1 MIKKE
6 ELDPVKRL
14 EELEKGVKEL
24 ETLKIRTEQDIQLL
38 QKQHTELKEELKQ
51 NGIENVDDLPNLISQ
66 LEQEF
71 NQQLNDAENQV
82 EQIQSKISS
91 IQ

>member
-14 EELEKGVKEL
+14 EELEKRVKEL